1 MGRPT
6 IDSNIS
12 LGNILTLVGM
22 VATAVFLWGQ
32 TSAQI
37 DQVRSDVKRI
47 ESEAS
52 TQRDRV
58 RALENAGARQDATLE
73 LILQKLT
80 EIKARLDQISASR

>member
-58 RALENAGARQDATLE
+58 RALENTGARQDATLE
-73 LILQKLT
+73 LILQTLT
-80 EIKARLDQISASR
+80 EIKSRLEQLSASR